1 MISDYSLQ
9 QEVSTSHFDN
19 AISVVEQL
27 TNISVDGDSGFN
39 TSSAPSPEML
49 GGGPEPLSD
58 FSKAFISLLYAIVT
72 VVAVGGN
79 AIVCCIVATQRRM
92 QTVTNFF
99 IASLACSDALMASLC
114 IPLSFV
120 TNVIID
126 YWPFG
131 AVMCPVTQYSQVS
144 LLRMTFHY

>member
-1 MISDYSLQ
+1 M
-9 QEVSTSHFDN
+9 SHDWN
-19 AISVVEQL
+19 MS
-27 TNISVDGDSGFN
+27 DSGLN
-39 TSSAPSPEML
+39 TSLTPSPEML
-49 GGGPEPLSD
+49 GYPQPLSD
-58 FSKAFISLLYAIVT
+58 ISKAFISMLYAVVT

-120 TNVIID
+120 TNIIID

-131 AVMCPVTQYSQVS
+131 VVMCPITQYAQVS
-144 LLRMTFHY
+144 RL

>member
-1 MISDYSLQ
+1 MISYYSLQ
-9 QEVSTSHFDN
+9 PEVSTAQFDG
-19 AISVVEQL
+19 AIGVIEQW
-27 TNISVDGDSGFN
+27 TNSSLDGDSGFN
-39 TSSAPSPEML
+39 TSEAPSPEML
-49 GGGPEPLSD
+49 GGDPEPLSD
-58 FSKAFISLLYAIVT
+58 FSKVFISMLYAIVT

-79 AIVCCIVATQRRM
+79 VIVCCIVATQRRM

-131 AVMCPVTQYSQVS
+131 AVMCPVTQYAQVS
-144 LLRMTFHY
+144 LQRSTVHH